1 MENQELKAI
10 VTAAQSGSETA
21 YQALVANFGSPLLGY
36 FYRNTGNRA
45 EAEDLV
51 QELFLRLVKGLK
63 KYREKERFEVWL
75 FQMARHLVIDHW
87 RKRKMPL
94 AGEDCQ
100 VETDPDH
107 DPHTRIAARETA
119 DELQQALARLSPD
132 QREVIVMRYFSGL
145 SFAQIAKAAQTPLG
159 TALARAHR
167 GLDKLRTML
176 SGGDT

>member
-1 MENQELKAI
+1 METQELREI
-10 VTAAQSGSETA
+10 VSAARSGSEEA
-21 YQALVANFGSPLLGY
+21 YRSLVSRFGSPLMAY
-36 FYRNTGNRA
+36 FFRNTGNRT

-94 AGEDCQ
+94 AGEECE
-100 VETDPDH
+100 VEADPGQ
-107 DPHTRIAARETA
+107 DPQARATARESS
-119 DELQQALARLSPD
+119 DELQQALAQLSRD
-132 QREVIVMRYFSGL
+132 QREVILMRYFSGL
-145 SFAQIAKAAQTPLG
+145 SFEEIAKTGGTPLG

-167 GLDKLRTML
+167 GLDKLRKIL